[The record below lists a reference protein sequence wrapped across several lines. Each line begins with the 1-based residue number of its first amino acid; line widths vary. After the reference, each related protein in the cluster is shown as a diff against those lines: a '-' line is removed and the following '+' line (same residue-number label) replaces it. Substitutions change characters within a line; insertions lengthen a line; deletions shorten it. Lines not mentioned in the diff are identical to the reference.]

1 MSRPYYLWKGG
12 DVLICN
18 DWSSASQEDNY
29 FVFDP
34 VENEADDRWGVIVKG
49 RWWPR
54 DVDSIPAEFKTKLLI
69 LGAFQ

>member
-1 MSRPYYLWKGG
+1 MNKYYVWKGK
-12 DVLICN
+12 DVTSV
-18 DWSSASQEDNY
+18 DSWAVAMSYEHH

-34 VENEADDRWGVIVKG
+34 SESHPDDRWGVIGKG
-49 RWWPR
+49 KWWPR

>member
-1 MSRPYYLWKGG
+1 MSRFYVWKGK
-12 DVLICN
+12 DVKVI
-18 DWSSASQEDNY
+18 ASWAIALSHENH

-34 VENEADDRWGVIVKG
+34 EEEEPDDRWGVIGKG